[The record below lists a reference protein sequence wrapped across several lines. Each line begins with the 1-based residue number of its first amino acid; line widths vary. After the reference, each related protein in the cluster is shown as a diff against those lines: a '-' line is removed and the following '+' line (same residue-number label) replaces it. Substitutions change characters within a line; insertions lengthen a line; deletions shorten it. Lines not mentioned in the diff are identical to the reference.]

1 MIAVCFREKKE
12 EMNKMLNKVIT
23 TILALMM
30 LATAGTSLASPKY
43 EMQLEPGIY
52 VFVSFSINDESLRSY
67 FNEANSC
74 GAKLVMRGLVGEKVK
89 RNRFAETKAR
99 MEKVRI
105 NVDLDPNLF
114 EQFGIKQVPAVVVV
128 NSDKTI
134 KKISGH
140 ITLKKALEIM
150 DVKVTGNPKQEY
162 KR

>member
-1 MIAVCFREKKE
+1 
-12 EMNKMLNKVIT
+12 MNFIQQFFCNFGNYKGRIKNCL
-23 TILALMM
+23 
-30 LATAGTSLASPKY
+30 
-43 EMQLEPGIY
+43 Y

-67 FNEANSC
+67 FNEANSY

-99 MEKVRI
+99 MEKARI

-114 EQFGIKQVPAVVVV
+114 EQFGIKQVPAVVFV
-128 NSDKTI
+128 NSDKSI

-140 ITLKKALEIM
+140 ITLKKALEII